1 LFKKHTY
8 QRKYK
13 FIDKKQQVRF
23 AVDVALH
30 SLLFPI
36 FLLLL
41 MILPPFA
48 NIFLG
53 NDAVAL
59 QPILRDFY
67 RICWEHKTVVLF
79 SLVFVGVF
87 SVLFSHRVFGPIRRF
102 ENALKKR
109 RDDPSQPIRCNLR
122 GGDYFQDF
130 SKLLEDVVNGKP
142 AEENKPVERL

>member
-30 SLLFPI
+30 SSLFPI

-59 QPILRDFY
+59 QPILQLLYFSNGISL
-67 RICWEHKTVVLF
+67 RIF
-79 SLVFVGVF
+79 
-87 SVLFSHRVFGPIRRF
+87 
-102 ENALKKR
+102 
-109 RDDPSQPIRCNLR
+109 
-122 GGDYFQDF
+122 
-130 SKLLEDVVNGKP
+130 
-142 AEENKPVERL
+142 